1 MKPSY
6 PLSTL
11 LSLSFFPLLSLS
23 GGSSVLLLLFLFLL
37 LLLRL
42 PLPRRYALF
51 SLLPIRSLT
60 VFSLSF
66 STLYGA
72 AVSAEQRT
80 GARRAMHSL
89 EGNALRGYKGP
100 QLCWPLLTNKDTRQ
114 PSRE

>member
-42 PLPRRYALF
+42 PLPRRYALSSLSL

-89 EGNALRGYKGP
+89 EGECVARK
-100 QLCWPLLTNKDTRQ
+100 
-114 PSRE
+114 

>member
-42 PLPRRYALF
+42 PLPRRSPLSL

-89 EGNALRGYKGP
+89 EGECVARI
-100 QLCWPLLTNKDTRQ
+100 
-114 PSRE
+114 

>member
-11 LSLSFFPLLSLS
+11 LSLSLSFLSFPSAGDRPFSYSFFSSSSSSSAYRYLVATLSPLSL
-23 GGSSVLLLLFLFLL
+23 
-37 LLLRL
+37 
-42 PLPRRYALF
+42 

-89 EGNALRGYKGP
+89 EGECVARK
-100 QLCWPLLTNKDTRQ
+100 
-114 PSRE
+114 

>member
-11 LSLSFFPLLSLS
+11 LSLSLSFLSFPSAGDRPFSYSFFSSSSSSAYRYLVATLSPLSLS
-23 GGSSVLLLLFLFLL
+23 CLF
-37 LLLRL
+37 
-42 PLPRRYALF
+42 
-51 SLLPIRSLT
+51 T

-89 EGNALRGYKGP
+89 EGECVARK
-100 QLCWPLLTNKDTRQ
+100 
-114 PSRE
+114 

>member
-11 LSLSFFPLLSLS
+11 LSLSLSFLSFPSAGDRPFSYSFFSSSSSSSAYRYLVATLSPLSLS
-23 GGSSVLLLLFLFLL
+23 CLF
-37 LLLRL
+37 
-42 PLPRRYALF
+42 
-51 SLLPIRSLT
+51 T

-89 EGNALRGYKGP
+89 EGECVARI
-100 QLCWPLLTNKDTRQ
+100 
-114 PSRE
+114 

>member
-11 LSLSFFPLLSLS
+11 LSLSLSFLSFPSAGDRPFSYSFSSSSSSAYRYLVATLSPLSLS
-23 GGSSVLLLLFLFLL
+23 CLF
-37 LLLRL
+37 
-42 PLPRRYALF
+42 
-51 SLLPIRSLT
+51 T

-89 EGNALRGYKGP
+89 EGECVARK
-100 QLCWPLLTNKDTRQ
+100 
-114 PSRE
+114 